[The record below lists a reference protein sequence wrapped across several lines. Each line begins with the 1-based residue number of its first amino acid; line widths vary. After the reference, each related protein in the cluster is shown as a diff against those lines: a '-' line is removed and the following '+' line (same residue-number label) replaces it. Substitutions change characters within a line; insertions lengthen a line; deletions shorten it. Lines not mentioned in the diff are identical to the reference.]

1 MATATGAQSTQQ
13 QRSGVNWGSAVNIS
27 GAGVGALALA
37 PEIQQALEGA
47 LPSLCLLSHRSAVP
61 GVHDDELFKAMRF
74 YATQHIDMNDK
85 DEVAK

>member
-1 MATATGAQSTQQ
+1 MATATGAQSTQH
-13 QRSGVNWGSAVNIS
+13 QRSGANWGSAVNTS

-47 LPSLCLLSHRSAVP
+47 RPSPCLLSHRS
-61 GVHDDELFKAMRF
+61 GVSGIQDDELFKSMRF